1 MEFKN
6 FQSFECNK
14 FIFFSQ
20 NVTVFLAPQ
29 SSFEGKNGSL
39 IYVVITVFNLIV
51 DICRY
56 YIYIYIYIYT
66 KKYINACILGK
77 MYVIH
82 LIEEH

>member
-6 FQSFECNK
+6 FQSFEYNK

-20 NVTVFLAPQ
+20 NVAVFLAPQ

-56 YIYIYIYIYT
+56 YIYIHISIYIQ
-66 KKYINACILGK
+66 KSI
-77 MYVIH
+77 
-82 LIEEH
+82 

>member
-6 FQSFECNK
+6 FQSFEYNK
-14 FIFFSQ
+14 FFFFFSQ
-20 NVTVFLAPQ
+20 NVAVFLAPQ
-29 SSFEGKNGSL
+29 SSFEGKNGRL

-56 YIYIYIYIYT
+56 YIYIYIYT